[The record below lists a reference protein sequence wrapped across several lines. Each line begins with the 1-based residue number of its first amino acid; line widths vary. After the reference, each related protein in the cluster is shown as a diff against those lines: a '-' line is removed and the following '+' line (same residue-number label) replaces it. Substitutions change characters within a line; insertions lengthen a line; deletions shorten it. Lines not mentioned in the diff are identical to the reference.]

1 MFLIKLKK
9 IKLPLLASLVLF
21 GLACN
26 LTSNNGISI
35 MYLFDVSGSFYKYA
49 LPSSIEL
56 ADRVF
61 KDISNQS
68 SGLSVFP
75 QTHQVGIIREE
86 SVKIGSQCYVKI
98 DQHNIF
104 DINKK
109 NPDLEECLKSV
120 SNTKRSKYTD
130 IDGALFNASRALKGN
145 GFYGKGIVI
154 FSDLHEDVPKVKKF
168 TYDLSGVSVFVVHSP
183 SQEQINDEML
193 IVNDENKLIQKLTDH
208 GVNKNS
214 ILIST
219 LKSVTTNPD
228 QVKSFFRKSFKNN
241 R

>member
-9 IKLPLLASLVLF
+9 INLPLLASLVLF

-26 LTSNNGISI
+26 LKPNNGISI

-75 QTHQVGIIREE
+75 QIHQVGVINQQ
-86 SVKIGSQCYVKI
+86 SVNISSQCYVKI

-109 NPDLEECLKSV
+109 NPDLEECLKNIRKS
-120 SNTKRSKYTD
+120 KPSKYTD
-130 IDGALFNASRALKGN
+130 IDGALFYASRALRGN
-145 GFYGKGIVI
+145 EYYGKGIVI

-168 TYDLSGVSVFVVHSP
+168 KYDLSGVSVFVVHSP
-183 SQEQINDEML
+183 SQEQINDERL
-193 IVNDENKLIQKLTDH
+193 IANDEIKLIQKLVDH
-208 GVNKNS
+208 GANKNS
-214 ILIST
+214 IIIST
-219 LKSVTTNPD
+219 LVSVTTNPD

>member
-26 LTSNNGISI
+26 LKPNNGISI
-35 MYLFDVSGSFYKYA
+35 MYLFDVSGSFYESA

-75 QTHQVGIIREE
+75 QIHQVGIIREQ
-86 SVKIGSQCYVKI
+86 SVNISSQCYVKI
-98 DQHNIF
+98 DEHNIF
-104 DINKK
+104 DIDKN

-130 IDGALFNASRALKGN
+130 IDGALFNASRALRGD

-154 FSDLHEDVPKVKKF
+154 FSDLHEDVPRVKKF
-168 TYDLSGVSVFVVHSP
+168 TYDLSGVSVFVVHKTSK
-183 SQEQINDEML
+183 EQIDKEEL
-193 IVNDENKLIQKLTDH
+193 IVNDENKLIKKLTDH

-214 ILIST
+214 ININT
-219 LKSVTTNPD
+219 LESITTNPG
-228 QVKSFFRKSFKNN
+228 QVKNFFRKSFKNN